1 MKKLTPNYDDGMWK
15 GAPVGSFLKAK
26 ELRNNETDAEKILWE
41 KLRNSKIKGLKFR
54 RQHPINLYIVDFYCH
69 KLKLIIE
76 LDGDYHALREQVSKD
91 IERTEA
97 LSLMGLEV
105 IRFKNDEVLNDID
118 SVLLRITSWIEKIVN
133 SNCPSP
139 KGS

>member
-41 KLRNSKIKGLKFR
+41 KLRNNQIKGLKFR

-76 LDGDYHALREQVSKD
+76 LDGDYHSLREQVSKD

-133 SNCPSP
+133 SNGPSP

>member
-15 GAPVGSFLKAK
+15 GVPVGSFQKAK
-26 ELRNNETDAEKILWE
+26 ELQNNETDAEKILWE
-41 KLRNSKIKGLKFR
+41 KLRNNQFKGLKFR
-54 RQHPINLYIVDFYCH
+54 RQHPINLYIVNFYCH

-76 LDGDYHALREQVSKD
+76 LDDHYHTLRKQVSKD

-97 LSLMGLEV
+97 LFLMGLEV

-118 SVLLRITSWIEKIVN
+118 SVSARITNWIEKIEN

-139 KGS
+139 KGC